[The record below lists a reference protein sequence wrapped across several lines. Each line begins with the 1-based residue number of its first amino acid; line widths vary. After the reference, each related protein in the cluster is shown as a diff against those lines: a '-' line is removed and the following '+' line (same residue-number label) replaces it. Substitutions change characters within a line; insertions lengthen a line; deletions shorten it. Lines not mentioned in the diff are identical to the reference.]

1 MTPHCSTLKLSRSCL
16 SWQHPAGSL
25 CREVLEHV
33 HYWFS
38 ALRRLPFHSTSF
50 RKCICELELRSPA
63 YQSLNST
70 GMIQKAGPRLRNRG
84 SWLPL
89 AMGEFTQLRTHLFDH
104 PCSCS
109 HTLFHFK
116 SLNTL
121 SHQISSISLH
131 LSCEIVTFEGAFWS
145 NRFELDRTVTVLR
158 LLSSNGL
165 SCNIRACSFVCVA
178 GCMPPHY
185 QNLHCRIIDYCRGAF
200 GSLKP
205 IHHGYV

>member
-1 MTPHCSTLKLSRSCL
+1 MTLHCSTWKLSRSCL

-50 RKCICELELRSPA
+50 RKCIGELELRSPA

-89 AMGEFTQLRTHLFDH
+89 AMGASSRNLGPIFLTKPVAVLTH
-104 PCSCS
+104 SS
-109 HTLFHFK
+109 TSNRSILFHIK
-116 SLNTL
+116 Y
-121 SHQISSISLH
+121 H
-131 LSCEIVTFEGAFWS
+131 
-145 NRFELDRTVTVLR
+145 RFPSTSPVKL
-158 LLSSNGL
+158 
-165 SCNIRACSFVCVA
+165 
-178 GCMPPHY
+178 
-185 QNLHCRIIDYCRGAF
+185 
-200 GSLKP
+200 
-205 IHHGYV
+205 